1 MITPVIIGPV
11 VLPKVASPN
20 VSECKT
26 LQTYVNGL
34 VSALENVQARIN
46 EISTDPD
53 ESLIVIK
60 TQVEEML
67 ADARKMSSQLENIRN
82 EAAKNSSYN
91 TDEKVM
97 YF

>member
-11 VLPKVASPN
+11 VLPKTASPN

-34 VSALENVQARIN
+34 VSALENV
-46 EISTDPD
+46 D

-67 ADARKMSSQLENIRN
+67 ADARNMSSQLENIRN